1 MRTTAV
7 ETHNDMHVLSKSR
20 IRNVWMNDQSKES
33 SFLHSKDLTET
44 PPPPPTQ
51 TQREEKGKENRK
63 QEENEKSLFKIRWN
77 DSYEFH
83 A

>member
-1 MRTTAV
+1 
-7 ETHNDMHVLSKSR
+7 
-20 IRNVWMNDQSKES
+20 MNDQSKES

-83 A
+83 AKLERNYKVFVTIMKAIL